1 MKYFLTILLT
11 LALLMTACGETA
23 PDPSQTS
30 SPVVSE
36 ENVDVSPDESSEE
49 SRKEWT
55 ETETMGDNIITRE
68 YRDGRN
74 DYTVTVDTYKD
85 KRLTAKEIRVMS
97 HSVTLMREEW
107 RYNEDGGID
116 SYTLNEYDKNGNPVR
131 HAAEYTYSAVI
142 YKSEGAYDE
151 NGKSFGTDRY
161 ENHDGKLLA
170 EGAFSHETIDE
181 KLYAVTTVAVYADS
195 GEIDHIETHWYAD
208 DLSGYSYWEYADA
221 ESNVLYSLKITPD
234 AQTCFRAG
242 ERGGALEIIGTEYTF
257 FEQDG
262 TWIAHGFWNGSTVE
276 LDEYN
281 ERFTLDEVLARVS
294 DMLAYISAPQTFF
307 LMSFRA

>member
-36 ENVDVSPDESSEE
+36 ENVEVSPNESSEE

-170 EGAFSHETIDE
+170 EGAFSHKT
-181 KLYAVTTVAVYADS
+181 KRARTKPL
-195 GEIDHIETHWYAD
+195 
-208 DLSGYSYWEYADA
+208 
-221 ESNVLYSLKITPD
+221 P
-234 AQTCFRAG
+234 AQGRSAAT
-242 ERGGALEIIGTEYTF
+242 GTRPSMRRKAAT
-257 FEQDG
+257 
-262 TWIAHGFWNGSTVE
+262 
-276 LDEYN
+276 
-281 ERFTLDEVLARVS
+281 ARS
-294 DMLAYISAPQTFF
+294 K
-307 LMSFRA
+307 